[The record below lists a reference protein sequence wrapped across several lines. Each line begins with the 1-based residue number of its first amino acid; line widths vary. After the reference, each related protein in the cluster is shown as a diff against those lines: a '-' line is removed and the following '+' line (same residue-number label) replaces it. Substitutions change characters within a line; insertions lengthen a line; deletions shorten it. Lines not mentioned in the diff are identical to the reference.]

1 MSPYT
6 TSSGVRATTLR
17 VTLALIAMAL
27 LLWTIHYGYQ
37 ITTALQKHPLHSPW
51 ISWVGALIMISGFL
65 LVALGFPIIVD
76 LFLRLLE
83 ELHYPKETDIH
94 QKLYLKVEQFCYS

>member
-1 MSPYT
+1 
-6 TSSGVRATTLR
+6 
-17 VTLALIAMAL
+17 
-27 LLWTIHYGYQ
+27 
-37 ITTALQKHPLHSPW
+37 
-51 ISWVGALIMISGFL
+51 MISGFL